1 MMFNTFELHS
11 KIMAT
16 KDREKKEKQILDGA
30 IKLFSTKGYTATK
43 MEDVANQAKISKGLT
58 YFYFKNKEDLYMA
71 VTKKA
76 FDELRAVFREVFKV
90 KGRTGM
96 EMITDLTD
104 KYLDFVLE
112 NRMLNE
118 AILNFMNLVQLY
130 NKEESRSAIH
140 PLILESE
147 HFQKLLEIHHDC
159 GKLGV
164 QMVSQGIKDGSIR
177 PELQA
182 EITFYTIWSMLI
194 GFERLSGPVDYEG
207 KDLKIHLENWKPGF
221 VKLMQEMLRGTIQ
234 ASKPKAVQASLF

>member
-1 MMFNTFELHS
+1 MFNTFEPNS
-11 KIMAT
+11 NPMTT
-16 KDREKKEKQILDGA
+16 KDREKKEKLILDGA
-30 IKLFSTKGYTATK
+30 IKLFTSRGYTATK
-43 MEDVANQAKISKGLT
+43 MEDVAKQAKISKGLT

-76 FDELRAVFREVFKV
+76 FDELRAVFRDVFKV
-90 KGRTGM
+90 KGRTGLDM
-96 EMITDLTD
+96 LTELAD
-104 KYLDFVLE
+104 KYISFVLE

-130 NKEESRSAIH
+130 NKEELRSSIN
-140 PLILESE
+140 PLILESV

-159 GKLGV
+159 GKLGI
-164 QMVSQGIKDGSIR
+164 QMVSLGIKDGSIR

-194 GFERLSGPVDYEG
+194 GFERLSGPVDYEE
-207 KDLKIHLENWKPGF
+207 KDMKIHLENWKPGF

-234 ASKPKAVQASLF
+234 AAKPKVVQASLF